1 RLVPVDELVD
11 AVVSRS
17 VLVVGFVV
25 PDHSR
30 QITDLECLMRHD
42 DLDDWTWLLHVFV
55 QERKDTL
62 MDTGSE
68 IYCRLLLRKLKGES
82 ESRRMVPKVAPSVLS
97 SYQPCNQV
105 AKPRE

>member
-1 RLVPVDELVD
+1 M
-11 AVVSRS
+11 
-17 VLVVGFVV
+17 GFVV
-25 PDHSR
+25 PDHRS
-30 QITDLECLMRHD
+30 QITDLERVVRHD
-42 DLDDWTWLLHVFV
+42 DLDDWNRLLHVFV
-55 QERKDTL
+55 QECMNTP
-62 MDTGSE
+62 MNTVSE